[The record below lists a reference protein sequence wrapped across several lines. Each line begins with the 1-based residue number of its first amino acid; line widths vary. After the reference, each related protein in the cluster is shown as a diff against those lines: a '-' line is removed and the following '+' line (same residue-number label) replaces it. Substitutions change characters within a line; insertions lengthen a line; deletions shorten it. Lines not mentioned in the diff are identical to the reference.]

1 MSEVVNYSARLD
13 ELPDGVVI
21 RNGEGGTTCHF
32 VKEDDGRWYPSD
44 AAGLR
49 QHLATTDPVNPTVNG
64 HASSRVFL
72 PAVVVDAAE
81 ITVQLVAKKLDEVFN
96 RDGVLTGTEA
106 THTAEAIARRLSNAK
121 LLAN

>member
-13 ELPDGVVI
+13 ELQTGTVI

-32 VKEDDGRWYPSD
+32 VKENDDRWYPSD
-44 AAGLR
+44 VAGLR
-49 QHLATTDPVNPTVNG
+49 LHLPTTSSVTG
-64 HASSRVFL
+64 HLSSRVFL

-81 ITVQLVAKKLDEVFN
+81 ITVQLVAKKLDELFN

-106 THTAEAIARRLSNAK
+106 TQTAEAIARRLSNAK

>member
-13 ELPDGVVI
+13 EMRAGTVI

-32 VKEDDGRWYPSD
+32 VKQDDDRWYPSD
-44 AAGLR
+44 VAGEETGSYP
-49 QHLATTDPVNPTVNG
+49 AG

-81 ITVQLVAKKLDEVFN
+81 ITVQLVAKKLDEFFN

-106 THTAEAIARRLSNAK
+106 TQTAEVIARRLSNAK

>member
-13 ELPDGVVI
+13 EMDTGTVI

-32 VKEDDGRWYPSD
+32 VKQDDGRWYPSD
-44 AAGLR
+44 VAGAR
-49 QHLATTDPVNPTVNG
+49 VHLPTTSSVMG
-64 HASSRVFL
+64 HLPSRVFL

-81 ITVQLVAKKLDEVFN
+81 ITVQLVAKKLDEWFN
-96 RDGVLTGTEA
+96 RDGVLTGTDA
-106 THTAEAIARRLSNAK
+106 THTAEAFARRLSNAK

>member
-13 ELPDGVVI
+13 EMDTGTVI

-32 VKEDDGRWYPSD
+32 VKQDDGRWYPSD
-44 AAGLR
+44 VAGAR
-49 QHLATTDPVNPTVNG
+49 VHLPTTSSVMG
-64 HASSRVFL
+64 HLPSRVFL

-81 ITVQLVAKKLDEVFN
+81 ITVQLAANVIAEQFGDDDVYDHTDETGHAVAE
-96 RDGVLTGTEA
+96 R
-106 THTAEAIARRLSNAK
+106 IARRLSAAK

>member
-13 ELPDGVVI
+13 ELQTGAVI

-32 VKEDDGRWYPSD
+32 VKQDDDRWYPSD
-44 AAGLR
+44 VAGVE
-49 QHLATTDPVNPTVNG
+49 TGSYPEG

-81 ITVQLVAKKLDEVFN
+81 ITAQLVAKKLDELFIHEGIA
-96 RDGVLTGTEA
+96 DG
-106 THTAEAIARRLSNAK
+106 AESTSAALRIARKLSNAK